1 MNGVYGKRRIKGKI
15 MTIYFIGAGPG
26 ADDLITIRG
35 MRLIEQCPLCMYAG
49 SLVPESLVRRSQRAV
64 DTAPMVLG
72 DIVAMMVDAHKNGQ
86 DVARVHS
93 GDPAIY
99 GAIGEQ
105 MRQLDLHKIPYQVV
119 PGVPSFAASAAVL
132 KRELTLAG
140 LAQSIV
146 ITRLTSRASPMPETE
161 DLENFAK
168 TRATLAVHLSINNLA
183 NVIKKTMPHY
193 GADCPCAVVFRATWD
208 DEMVITGTLSTIR
221 AKIKEAKITRTAM
234 ILIGHVLA
242 SENFDDSALYSPNH
256 THILRK

>member
-1 MNGVYGKRRIKGKI
+1 

-35 MRLIEQCPLCMYAG
+35 LRLIQQCPLCLFAG
-49 SLVPESLVRRSQRAV
+49 SLVPESLVRQSPRAI

-72 DIVAMMVDAHKNGQ
+72 DIIDMMVAAHQQGQ

-93 GDPAIY
+93 GDPSIY

-105 MRQLDLHKIPYQVV
+105 MRALDRHGIDYQIV
-119 PGVPSFAASAAVL
+119 PGVPSFAASAAL
-132 KRELTLAG
+132 LQRELTLAG
-140 LAQSIV
+140 MAQTIV
-146 ITRLTSRASPMPETE
+146 ITRLSSRASPMPVGE

-168 TRATLAVHLSINNLA
+168 TGATLAVHLSINNLA

-193 GADCPCAVVFRATWD
+193 GEDCPCAVVYRASWPD
-208 DEMVITGTLSTIR
+208 QLIIKGTLADIR
-221 AKIKEAKITRTAM
+221 QKVKDAKITRTAM
-234 ILIGHVLA
+234 ILIGQVLA
-242 SENFDDSALYSPNH
+242 NQGFDDSALYSPNH